1 MAWTSPSPNLTDF
14 TTFCTNQGIVSPST
28 ASSSEYFQW
37 AFDWAM
43 ADALTCPQMPY
54 PLYTLAVYNLGADR
68 FIRLAQDSLGTT
80 FYSTLRQQFNV
91 LKFRPGVV
99 LASGDEGSS
108 ETLLVPD
115 WYRELPMTAQQ
126 LLETPWGRDYLAYAQ
141 MYGPYVVDIS

>member
-1 MAWTSPSPNLTDF
+1 
-14 TTFCTNQGIVSPST
+14 
-28 ASSSEYFQW
+28 
-37 AFDWAM
+37 M
-43 ADALTCPQMPY
+43 ADALSCPQMPY

-68 FIRLAQDSLGTT
+68 FIRLAQDTPGTT
-80 FYSTLRQQFNV
+80 FYSSLRQQFNI